1 MSEFKMR
8 GVMKVINDTVQI
20 TDKFQKREFILNEPD
35 EKYPQDISFQL
46 TQNNCEK
53 LDQIAEGQEVE
64 VCFRIRGREYQG
76 KYFNNL
82 EAWRV
87 DAIEGANVTNTP
99 PVVVGDI
106 NGADDALPF

>member
-1 MSEFKMR
+1 MHYEDLR
-8 GVMKVINDTVQI
+8 
-20 TDKFQKREFILNEPD
+20 ILS
-35 EKYPQDISFQL
+35 ISFQL

-87 DAIEGANVTNTP
+87 DAIEGAKMP
-99 PVVVGDI
+99 EPAIAVGDA
-106 NGADDALPF
+106 NDTDADLPF

>member
-8 GVMKVINDTVQI
+8 GIIKVINDTVQI
-20 TDKFQKREFILNEPD
+20 TDKFQKREFVLNEPD

-87 DAIEGANVTNTP
+87 DAIEETQKPEPAIA
-99 PVVVGDI
+99 VGD
-106 NGADDALPF
+106 ADDTDADLPF

>member
-1 MSEFKMR
+1 
-8 GVMKVINDTVQI
+8 
-20 TDKFQKREFILNEPD
+20 LNEPD

-87 DAIEGANVTNTP
+87 DAIEGAHVTTTP
-99 PVVVGDI
+99 PVVVGD
-106 NGADDALPF
+106 DDALPF

>member
-20 TDKFQKREFILNEPD
+20 TDKFQKREFVLNEPD

-87 DAIEGANVTNTP
+87 DAIEGAKMTEPAIVA
-99 PVVVGDI
+99 GDA
-106 NGADDALPF
+106 NDTDADLPF

>member
-8 GVMKVINDTVQI
+8 GVIKVINNTVQV
-20 TDKFQKREFILNEPD
+20 TDKFQKREFVLNEPD

-87 DAIEGANVTNTP
+87 DAIEGAKMP
-99 PVVVGDI
+99 EPAIVVGD
-106 NGADDALPF
+106 ADATDDALPF

>member
-8 GVMKVINDTVQI
+8 GIIKVINNTVQI
-20 TDKFQKREFILNEPD
+20 TDKFQKREFVLNEPD

-82 EAWRV
+82 EAWKV
-87 DAIEGANVTNTP
+87 DLIEVAHVTTTP
-99 PVVVGDI
+99 PVVVGD
-106 NGADDALPF
+106 ADDTDADLPF